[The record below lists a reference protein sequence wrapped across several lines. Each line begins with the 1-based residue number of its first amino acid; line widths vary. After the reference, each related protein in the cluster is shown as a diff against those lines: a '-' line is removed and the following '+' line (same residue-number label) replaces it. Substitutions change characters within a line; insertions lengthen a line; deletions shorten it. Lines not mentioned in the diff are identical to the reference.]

1 MHNIINKAAMFFCR
15 IGVAGLAPCAPGTFG
30 SLAALIMAPWL
41 FLPFSLEV
49 QISLL
54 ILIFLLGGLAA
65 SRAERVCGCKDPSQ
79 VVIDEL
85 LGQWIAVLPVSL
97 LLYPK
102 LSATIN
108 PSEASENC
116 LYAGTLELLATSW
129 PWLLLG
135 FVLFR
140 LFDILKPWPIKAS
153 ENWLPGGFGIML
165 DDVIAGL
172 FAGFL
177 VYSAI
182 YKFY

>member
-15 IGVAGLAPCAPGTFG
+15 IGVAGLAPRAPGTFG

-54 ILIFLLGGLAA
+54 VIIFFLGGVAA
-65 SRAERVCGCKDPSQ
+65 TRAERVCGCKDPSQ

-97 LLYPK
+97 VLYPQIK
-102 LSATIN
+102 L
-108 PSEASENC
+108 ASGGGELGESC
-116 LYAGTLELLATSW
+116 FYAGTLEILAISW

-177 VYSAI
+177 VCSAI
-182 YKFY
+182 YNFY

>member
-15 IGVAGLAPCAPGTFG
+15 IGVAGLAPRAPGTFG

-54 ILIFLLGGLAA
+54 VIIFFLGGVAA
-65 SRAERVCGCKDPSQ
+65 TRAERVCGCKDPSQ

-97 LLYPK
+97 ILYPK
-102 LSATIN
+102 IKL
-108 PSEASENC
+108 PSGGGELGETC
-116 LYAGTLELLATSW
+116 FYAGTLEVLAISW

-135 FVLFR
+135 KYR
-140 LFDILKPWPIKAS
+140 RAK
-153 ENWLPGGFGIML
+153 
-165 DDVIAGL
+165 
-172 FAGFL
+172 
-177 VYSAI
+177 
-182 YKFY
+182 

>member
-1 MHNIINKAAMFFCR
+1 MHNIINIASMFFCR
-15 IGVAGLAPCAPGTFG
+15 IGLAGLAPRAPGTFG

-41 FLPFSLEV
+41 FLPFGLKI
-49 QISLL
+49 QIALL
-54 ILIFLLGGLAA
+54 VIIFILGGLAA
-65 SRAERVCGCKDPSQ
+65 TRAERVCNCKDPSE

-97 LLYPK
+97 LIFPK
-102 LSATIN
+102 VKLTL
-108 PSEASENC
+108 EAAELGEKCFYS
-116 LYAGTLELLATSW
+116 GTLSLLQASW

-135 FVLFR
+135 FALFR

-153 ENWLPGGFGIML
+153 ENWMPGGFGIML